1 MNRPSTPAARALAV
15 LALAGGLGG
24 VAWSVADGGW
34 DGGRAPAPYAWAD
47 VAAVHVACAVPLALV
62 LTLLVTSSASPGGSA
77 VVAAACL
84 AAGLVGPAV
93 TPPPVPGAVLRPAVA
108 LLTLSGVTL
117 AVAVCSD
124 RLTGGG
130 RVGRLAVPVALGAA
144 TLVVPPATFVDA
156 RCRHDLA
163 RLGEWVGQ
171 SRVGEARAV
180 AQGLVVLAPGLGWNG
195 RPVGEVAAD
204 LDRVVARLE
213 QRVAVP
219 LRETATTQ
227 DRVDRGVALAM
238 LGRTGEALDV
248 LTPVDDP
255 RLAAEVGILRGTV
268 HEARGEWDA
277 GLAAYR
283 VGRTAWEARPPSPA
297 RNAGILRAPRRPT
310 VTSCWRSSTRMPSR
324 PGPPASTPGGRRNSP
339 PTGTAPRPTG
349 WSRGWPST
357 RSGASEC
364 PPPQGC
370 RPGAMR
376 TPSIRVT
383 CCGKG
388 LLWAPQAGD
397 CRSTRYLRVP
407 PALTSCRLGGRRFP
421 AGGLIPNLLDV

>member
-297 RNAGILRAPRRPT
+297 RNAGILRAATGVAYGLRKAGRYAEAGAAYREVLALSPT
-310 VTSCWRSSTRMPSR
+310 ADRHF
-324 PGPPASTPGGRRNSP
+324 
-339 PTGTAPRPTG
+339 
-349 WSRGWPST
+349 
-357 RSGASEC
+357 
-364 PPPQGC
+364 
-370 RPGAMR
+370 
-376 TPSIRVT
+376 
-383 CCGKG
+383 
-388 LLWAPQAGD
+388 LLAQFYEDAQQAGAAREHARRAAELAPD
-397 CRSTRYLRVP
+397 RYG
-407 PALTSCRLGGRRFP
+407 AAADRLVARLAVYQFGCLGVSADPGLP
-421 AGGLIPNLLDV
+421 AGSWRDEALARGRFDGRQ

>member
-297 RNAGILRAPRRPT
+297 RNAGILRAATGVAYGLRKAGRYAEAGAAYREVLALSPT
-310 VTSCWRSSTRMPSR
+310 ADRHF
-324 PGPPASTPGGRRNSP
+324 
-339 PTGTAPRPTG
+339 
-349 WSRGWPST
+349 
-357 RSGASEC
+357 
-364 PPPQGC
+364 
-370 RPGAMR
+370 
-376 TPSIRVT
+376 
-383 CCGKG
+383 
-388 LLWAPQAGD
+388 LLAQFYEDAQQAGAAREHARRAAELAPD
-397 CRSTRYLRVP
+397 RYG
-407 PALTSCRLGGRRFP
+407 AAADRLVARLAVYQVGCLGVSASPGLP
-421 AGGLIPNLLDV
+421 AGGDEDTVDSRDLLR